1 MAKSYDIRRA
11 VARSQGLPAAPK
23 AVLTALADHADW
35 KTGRTFVGHDTIRAE
50 SGLSARTIIRAMQW
64 LEQAGWITRERR
76 VNRDGHR
83 TSNLVTVHDPAR
95 AAQHQAAMLR
105 LPLMRA
111 IAGGAGQPVEHGD
124 NATRLSATMAPRPK
138 CHHGTGRKQTP
149 EVLKETDSG
158 GGAAVRARPL
168 EGRAPGT
175 DRAEVAADMAALA
188 EALRGQRL
196 RRTG

>member
-1 MAKSYDIRRA
+1 MAKPYDIRRA
-11 VARSQGLPAAPK
+11 VARSQGIPKAPK

-50 SGLSARTIIRAMQW
+50 SGLSARTIIRAMAW

-95 AAQHQAAMLR
+95 VAEHQAAMLR

-111 IAGGAGQPVEHGD
+111 ISGGQASEPVENSG
-124 NATRLSATMAPRPK
+124 RLSATMAPRPK

-158 GGAAVRARPL
+158 AGAAAGHARPL
-168 EGRAPGT
+168 EGRAPGS
-175 DRAEVAADMAALA
+175 DREAVKADMRALA
-188 EALRGQRL
+188 DELRL